1 METSCKSIFKHH
13 VKDKDFCNAKGR
25 EVPQL
30 HDNMVQ
36 SLQLF
41 AFNSEY
47 YVSKRTGL
55 TVLTGEFCLL
65 VIYNEMC

>member
-1 METSCKSIFKHH
+1 MKLFSRGAFIDLKSKQMETSCKSIFKHH

-36 SLQLF
+36 SL
-41 AFNSEY
+41 
-47 YVSKRTGL
+47 
-55 TVLTGEFCLL
+55 
-65 VIYNEMC
+65 

>member
-1 METSCKSIFKHH
+1 METPCKSIFKHR
-13 VKDKDFCNAKGR
+13 VKDKDFSNAKGR
-25 EVPQL
+25 EVRQL

-47 YVSKRTGL
+47 YVSKRAGL